1 VRADQR
7 HGYVSVH
14 EVTLYW
20 IFECV
25 LEEDDDDSKN
35 SIDNTY
41 DDNEDIPADGDDT
54 DEDDTEEGID
64 LGYHCILAYRCD
76 QEGIHDLQVHDLL
89 DQVHDLVLQV
99 TLQRTNV
106 DIDSSAPW
114 F

>member
-1 VRADQR
+1 M
-7 HGYVSVH
+7 SVH

-25 LEEDDDDSKN
+25 LEEDDDSKD

-64 LGYHCILAYRCD
+64 LKHEIMTIMIIRM
-76 QEGIHDLQVHDLL
+76 
-89 DQVHDLVLQV
+89 VLKVVQWWA
-99 TLQRTNV
+99 
-106 DIDSSAPW
+106 I
-114 F
+114 